1 MLTEKA
7 EDRDEDRVNESDSML
22 KAIFDAVGDFAALP
36 EQKLMAI
43 ARAGRIA
50 EAFYHS
56 DSLKSAKTSGAD
68 FTMRSNPSR
77 TISELKIK
85 R

>member
-1 MLTEKA
+1 MLTQRA
-7 EDRDEDRVNESDSML
+7 EDRDEERVNESDSML
-22 KAIFDAVGDFAALP
+22 KAIFGAVGEFAALP

-56 DSLKSAKTSGAD
+56 DSLRSARTTGAE
-68 FTMRSNPSR
+68 FTMRSNPPR
-77 TISELKIK
+77 TRPELKIK